1 METYL
6 YTNNAQGWGTGE
18 GDDAWDCWGW
28 IVQLFTNNPRN
39 WSYINSLWRKESLFF
54 S

>member
-28 IVQLFTNNPRN
+28 IVQFFTNNPRN